1 MKTSNKLLITFALA
15 LILIPLLGMVY
26 VSKVNFTDGKGAAAD
41 QAINA
46 KADADFNTPSI
57 DMESKTITTPF
68 ESVNIA
74 DAKAMGVYIHYV
86 EAAQYG
92 VKVSKNLKDSI
103 DFKVDANGQL
113 QISFKNMSAGRDSY
127 YVSILV
133 YAPAVKQINVTNTK
147 ALSINAKTDSLNLN
161 VNKSASI
168 SFDKDA
174 QINKVNINAEDVE
187 NVNAWES
194 KIANLYLKLKNS
206 DFTSTRS
213 SFETLSIAS
222 SGKSQIELKG
232 GDEGKDIST
241 IKNLVLNTVDVAN
254 VKLDR
259 VKVSNCSGRLSDQT
273 EVQMPAINLNQMY
286 QAKK

>member
-1 MKTSNKLLITFALA
+1 MKKSNKILITFALA
-15 LILIPLLGMVY
+15 LIIIPLMAMVY
-26 VSKVNFTDGKGAAAD
+26 DAKVNYTDDKGYTAEESTR
-41 QAINA
+41 A

-57 DMESKTITTPF
+57 DMESKAIATPF
-68 ESVNIA
+68 ESVNVA
-74 DAKAMGVYIHYV
+74 DAKAMGIYIHYV
-86 EAAQYG
+86 KAAQYG

-113 QISFKNMSAGRDSY
+113 QVSFKNLSAGRDNY

-133 YAPAVKQINVTNTK
+133 YAPAVKQINITNAK
-147 ALSINAKTDSLNLN
+147 ALSVNAKTDSLNLN
-161 VNKSASI
+161 VNKSAAI

-174 QINKVNINAEDVE
+174 VINKLNVNAEDVE

-222 SGKSQIELKG
+222 SGKSHIELIG
-232 GDEGKDIST
+232 GDEGKDISS

-259 VKVSNCSGRLSDQT
+259 VKVSNCSGSLSDQT

-286 QAKK
+286 KAKK